1 MRARGNRLP
10 KTPSSS
16 LTRTRTREFVA
27 FFGGSAVGLA
37 IDLLGFQLLVWAGLP
52 PWLANATSS
61 TVSITAVYLLVSRYA
76 FAASARV
83 FSYLL
88 FLGWYG
94 LSIFTFSTLIQLA
107 STHLGGAPIIWKL
120 LSVPLSFALNY
131 LFSRFLF
138 GRRRS
143 AGRPKLASGT

>member
-1 MRARGNRLP
+1 MRAKGNRLS
-10 KTPSSS
+10 KTPASSKP
-16 LTRTRTREFVA
+16 RTRTREFFA

-37 IDLLGFQLLVWAGLP
+37 VDLLGFQLLVLVGLP
-52 PWLANATSS
+52 PWLANTVSS

-76 FAASARV
+76 FAASAKV

-94 LSIFTFSTLIQLA
+94 LSIVAFSMLIQLA
-107 STHLGGAPIIWKL
+107 STQLGGAPIIWKL

-138 GRRRS
+138 NRH
-143 AGRPKLASGT
+143 RPDPHLS

>member
-1 MRARGNRLP
+1 MQTGGNRLS
-10 KTPSSS
+10 KTPASSPP
-16 LTRTRTREFVA
+16 RTRTRAFFA

-37 IDLLGFQLLVWAGLP
+37 IDLIGFQVLVFLGLP
-52 PWLANATSS
+52 PWLANAVSS

-76 FAASARV
+76 FAASV
-83 FSYLL
+83 KVGSYLL

-94 LSIFTFSTLIQLA
+94 LSIFTFSTLIQVA
-107 STHLGGAPIIWKL
+107 SAQLGGAPIMWKL

-138 GRRRS
+138 SRHRPAPRS
-143 AGRPKLASGT
+143 QTVTSP